1 MASRRAAHSSRR
13 RAWLH
18 MARTVKVLPQQGSS
32 GDAGGGKAVK
42 AVKAAKAQKP

>member
-18 MARTVKVLPQQGSS
+18 MTRTVKVLPQQPG
-32 GDAGGGKAVK
+32 GGGTGGGKAAK